1 MWDVIIGYLMVPG
14 QQLLNLLVSILF
26 SVALS
31 AFIAVVYKATHRGM
45 SYEPSLLV
53 TMLVIAPI
61 VTMVMFFIQ
70 GNLVLSLGL
79 VGSLSII
86 RFRTPIKDSRDMVF
100 LFWAIGVGLGCG
112 TYNWTVTIAATL
124 AISLVVMVAF
134 LLRYRIPLQG
144 EFVLVVS
151 GRGSSLTS
159 EIENVLRSYQVY
171 ARIRSHQ
178 AEEDRWETVYELQ
191 APKADLAKGLVE
203 DINRLDG
210 VKKVSLLAPQLA
222 LPV

>member
-1 MWDVIIGYLMVPG
+1 MWDVIVAYLMVPG

-31 AFIAVVYKATHRGM
+31 AFIAVIYKTTHRGM
-45 SYEPSLLV
+45 SYEPSLIV
-53 TMLVIAPI
+53 TILAIAPI
-61 VTMVMFFIQ
+61 VAMVMFFIQ

-100 LFWAIGVGLGCG
+100 LFWSIGVGLGCG
-112 TYNWTVTIAATL
+112 TYNWTITIAASL

-134 LLRYRIPLQG
+134 LLRYRMPLQG
-144 EFVLVVS
+144 EFILVVS
-151 GRGSSLTS
+151 GQGDNLAS
-159 EIENVLRSYQVY
+159 EIENVIRSYQVHV
-171 ARIRSHQ
+171 RIRSHQ
-178 AEEDRWETVYELQ
+178 AEDDRWETVYELE

-203 DINRLDG
+203 DLNRLDG
-210 VKKVSLLAPQLA
+210 VRKVSLLAPQLA